1 MLQVEVK
8 LAQPEPAQAQLTLP
22 FELRQKSRLRATLD
36 DGREVA
42 LVLPRGQILR
52 GGDCLRAEEGTV
64 IQVQAALELV
74 SVAYSDDPLLL
85 ARACYHLGNRH
96 IALQIGA
103 GWCRYL
109 HDHVLDTMV
118 SGLGLRVQYQQL
130 TFEPEAGAYEGHQA
144 SVHASAHA
152 HAH

>member
-22 FELRQKSRLRATLD
+22 FELRQKSRFRATLD

-64 IQVQAALELV
+64 IQVQAALEGV
-74 SVAYSDDPLLL
+74 SVVYSEDPLLL

-109 HDHVLDTMV
+109 HDHVLDAMV

-130 TFEPEAGAYEGHQA
+130 TFEPEAGAYDGQG
-144 SVHASAHA
+144 SHAPTHHTHA
-152 HAH
+152 H